1 MAYEFRLPDIG
12 EGIHEGE
19 VVKWFVAKGD
29 KINED
34 DILLEIQNDKA
45 VVEIPSP
52 VTGTV
57 EEILVSEGTVS
68 IVGDVLI
75 RFDAPGYEN
84 VKSEEDDNA
93 ETEAQV
99 QATAEAG
106 QPIEKEEAPKDE
118 PAATVAA
125 PSASVQAQT
134 DVDPNR
140 RIIAMPSVRKFARE
154 QGVEIQQV
162 AGSGKNGRV
171 LKEDIESF
179 KNGGQTQAVS
189 SGSG

>member
-1 MAYEFRLPDIG
+1 M
-12 EGIHEGE
+12 
-19 VVKWFVAKGD
+19 
-29 KINED
+29 KI
-34 DILLEIQNDKA
+34 
-45 VVEIPSP
+45 
-52 VTGTV
+52 
-57 EEILVSEGTVS
+57 
-68 IVGDVLI
+68 
-75 RFDAPGYEN
+75 

-125 PSASVQAQT
+125 TSASVQAQT

-154 QGVEIQQV
+154 Q
-162 AGSGKNGRV
+162 
-171 LKEDIESF
+171 
-179 KNGGQTQAVS
+179 
-189 SGSG
+189 